1 MNRFESSGLTDV
13 GQKREN
19 NEDSFLCDRSLG
31 LYMVCD
37 GMGGHQAGEVASR
50 MAVDIVARQLEESH
64 ANFADLVKTEDGQ
77 QALLSLVE
85 TAVERA
91 CKEIYQQAA
100 QNPKQRGMGT
110 TLTLLLVLGEK
121 AIMAHVG
128 DSRLYL
134 YRAGAIDQLSHDHT
148 FVATLVQNGV
158 LSPED
163 AKRHPYAN
171 VLTRCLGIQESVLV
185 DTLLF
190 DVLPGD
196 TFMLCSDGLA
206 GALESSEELTMLLD
220 ERDVTKLPQT
230 LVDIANVRGG
240 SDNITCV
247 VVRAKRAPADT
258 LLEADFNLTPERQIQ
273 LNVMR
278 SLFLCHELRMD
289 GLLRVLNLC
298 DVNAVGAGE
307 MLQKQ
312 GERID
317 YMTVVVKG
325 ALREQGP
332 IGARDVGVGEH
343 SGASGLL
350 QAHKSN
356 VDLIAKENT
365 WYLRVNGER
374 FLRLTQRRPSLGV
387 RLLRNLGVELSR
399 ELVGAG
405 GD

>member
-1 MNRFESSGLTDV
+1 MNRFESAGRSDIGH
-13 GQKREN
+13 KREN
-19 NEDSFLCDRSLG
+19 NEDAFLVDPALG

-50 MAVDIVARQLEESH
+50 MAVDLVARQLEDSH
-64 ANFADLVKTEDGQ
+64 ETFADLAKSHEGQ
-77 QALLSLVE
+77 QALVSLVE
-85 TAVERA
+85 SAVERA
-91 CKEIYQQAA
+91 CKEIYQKAA
-100 QNPKQRGMGT
+100 ANPKQRGMGT
-110 TLTLLLVLGEK
+110 TLTLLMVLGEK

-158 LSPED
+158 LTAED
-163 AKRHPYAN
+163 AKRHPYSN

-220 ERDVTKLPQT
+220 DKDIAVMPQT
-230 LVDIANVRGG
+230 LIDIANVRGG

-247 VVRAKRAPADT
+247 VVRAKRAPQDT

-273 LNVMR
+273 LNVLR
-278 SLFLCHELRMD
+278 SLFLCRDLRMD

-298 DVNAVGAGE
+298 DVNAIGAGE
-307 MLQKQ
+307 KLIGK
-312 GERID
+312 GDRCD
-317 YMTVVVKG
+317 SMTVVVRGSLEESGPMGVRQLPAG
-325 ALREQGP
+325 A
-332 IGARDVGVGEH
+332 H

-350 QAHKSN
+350 QVHKSN
-356 VDLIAKENT
+356 VTLVAKEPT
-365 WYLRVNGER
+365 WVMRMAGER
-374 FLRLTQRRPSLGV
+374 FLRLVQRRPSLGV